1 MNDIDISNETLK
13 EKFQLKRSKFER
25 VIRRKKAVEAKAKKM
40 RQNRREQCSEIFHIS
55 SLNSSVKNAH
65 VKDSTN
71 KKDSGSSQKLVKAN
85 ITISGEESLETN
97 NSNTL
102 RIQKISSQLRRFG
115 TDKVHTCF
123 YAKKFCS
130 LSIKSSAMSK
140 SASIRLDR
148 LLNANDNI
156 FDKLKSMEFRKSP
169 NISKKS
175 IDSWRDNNQPIK
187 RKRKNENETE
197 FDLSNETK
205 RVRLDI

>member
-1 MNDIDISNETLK
+1 
-13 EKFQLKRSKFER
+13 
-25 VIRRKKAVEAKAKKM
+25 M

-97 NSNTL
+97 NSNTVKM
-102 RIQKISSQLRRFG
+102 QESSSQLKRFG

-148 LLNANDNI
+148 LLSTNDNI
-156 FDKLKSMEFRKSP
+156 FDKLKRMEFKKTP
-169 NISKKS
+169 NMSKKS